1 MRAKLLAE
9 AAALGE
15 SAATRIERCGECTS
29 EASQRLFDALSD
41 RTKQTH
47 SVLHMIQRR
56 APSMTAFQR
65 VIDSHLMQKG
75 EPPIDWRKPL
85 PAARTVEAAPLAD
98 PSVNTA
104 ATLPAPPLES
114 N

>member
-1 MRAKLLAE
+1 MRAKLLQD

-15 SAATRIERCGECTS
+15 SSATRIERCGECTS

-85 PAARTVEAAPLAD
+85 PVVRTVEAPPAAD
-98 PSVNTA
+98 PTA
-104 ATLPAPPLES
+104 ATIPAPPPEF